1 MDAVPNEVLVIGSRF
16 KTELTG
22 WVDSG
27 PGCLRQVRDSVNGNG
42 SQSSSCIPL
51 QFRLVS
57 SGPTTP
63 TAEKRRYP
71 LQVQQSTEDDVDM
84 HAERRGAFFTEHPLL
99 AVSRP
104 PTASDAAKGAVVPL
118 GHSYYKCPGDGVN
131 GCGVPRSSHHEC
143 MGNVAVVV
151 SARAKARFFKFHLA
165 HVHMFKSFTILIC
178 SS

>member
-57 SGPTTP
+57 SGTTTP

-99 AVSRP
+99 AVSRLNLFFL
-104 PTASDAAKGAVVPL
+104 TLKTLHLCRLSRRRKG
-118 GHSYYKCPGDGVN
+118 GRGGKNS
-131 GCGVPRSSHHEC
+131 
-143 MGNVAVVV
+143 
-151 SARAKARFFKFHLA
+151 
-165 HVHMFKSFTILIC
+165 
-178 SS
+178 